1 MQRRCHRLLP
11 WLLAGLLGLPAT
23 AWGQQSNEGKS
34 LAEIAR
40 ESKRKKEQWT
50 GKIWTN
56 DDLGTAFPEIRLL
69 GRSGELPSLG
79 DYEGTPLPVVE
90 AMLRLADV
98 QPGEV
103 VFDLGSGDGRIVIM
117 AAEKFGARGVGI
129 EINRELVEQSRQAIA
144 EKGLAEQVRII
155 HANAFDVDLTTAD
168 VVTLYVARRSM
179 ESLRAHLEAHL
190 RPGTRVVSSQA
201 KMPGWEPASVIEVGN
216 YSLYLYL
223 YRIE

>member
-56 DDLGTAFPEIRLL
+56 DDLGTVFPEIRVL
-69 GRSGELPSLG
+69 GKNENVLNLG
-79 DYEGTPLPVVE
+79 AFDGTPLPIVE

-103 VFDLGSGDGRIVIM
+103 VFDLGSGDGRIVIL
-117 AAEKFGARGVGI
+117 AAEEFGARGVGI
-129 EINRELVEQSRQAIA
+129 EIDDELAAQSRRTVA
-144 EKGLAEQVRII
+144 EKGLEDQVKII
-155 HANAFDVDLTTAD
+155 HANAFDVDLSLAD
-168 VVTLYVARRSM
+168 VVTLYVAPTVMDR
-179 ESLRAHLEAHL
+179 LREHLERAL
-190 RPGTRVVSSQA
+190 RPGTRVVSHQHEVT
-201 KMPGWEPASVIEVGN
+201 GWEPERVLDLDGFF
-216 YSLYLYL
+216 LYL
-223 YRIE
+223 YRIQ